1 MHLHGRVTTSYS
13 THVLLF
19 FRPMT
24 LSPALRSTPVPAF
37 RPMNDENPA
46 TEPIQPLD
54 YRLWAEA
61 VAVKPTGV
69 VTDDDMRAWIEG
81 PVRRFFPHKR
91 FMTGYAEFT
100 VTGIKVRKRISSGY
114 KPEWLERLAPVFN
127 PMEQN
132 CFSNWIR
139 DREPVLLDPENPP
152 SFASPLEIS
161 LAKEFELGLVVYHG
175 VSNFAIGDGSW
186 CVFSGIPPA
195 IAPYAR
201 DALNLIAPVTHA
213 LLLETLA
220 QPDEL
225 LQDSK
230 LSARQLQI
238 TDLVAKDFNDRE
250 IAAELKISEH
260 TVGNHLRAIYRA
272 LHINKRSQLQAL
284 LRLRGEA

>member
-1 MHLHGRVTTSYS
+1 MAPELRTAK
-13 THVLLF
+13 
-19 FRPMT
+19 R
-24 LSPALRSTPVPAF
+24 SPATPS
-37 RPMNDENPA
+37 
-46 TEPIQPLD
+46 
-54 YRLWAEA
+54 
-61 VAVKPTGV
+61 K
-69 VTDDDMRAWIEG
+69 
-81 PVRRFFPHKR
+81 
-91 FMTGYAEFT
+91 YA
-100 VTGIKVRKRISSGY
+100 
-114 KPEWLERLAPVFN
+114 
-127 PMEQN
+127 
-132 CFSNWIR
+132 
-139 DREPVLLDPENPP
+139 
-152 SFASPLEIS
+152 
-161 LAKEFELGLVVYHG
+161 
-175 VSNFAIGDGSW
+175 
-186 CVFSGIPPA
+186 PPA